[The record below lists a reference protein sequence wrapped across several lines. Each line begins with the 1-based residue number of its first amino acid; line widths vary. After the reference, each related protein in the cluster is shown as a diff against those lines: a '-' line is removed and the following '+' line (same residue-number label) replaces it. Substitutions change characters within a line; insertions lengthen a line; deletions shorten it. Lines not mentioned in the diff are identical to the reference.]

1 MRLAPVYF
9 GVKIT
14 IIRFCGLPDKQVC
27 SMAGGSKKVIIIS
40 LFANLGIAVSKLAG
54 AFYTGSAALMAEA
67 VHSFSDCGNQALLL
81 FGGWQAKK
89 GPTRQYPLGR
99 GKEMFFWSFVVALLL
114 FTMGGMFSLY
124 EGLHKIQHPEP
135 LSNPVVGVIILLV
148 AVGLESFSFY
158 ACLKEVRHINRYP
171 SLWQW
176 IKHTTAADLL
186 VIFLEDLAAL
196 LGLIFAL
203 IALLLAWATGES
215 LFDGIG
221 SFLIG
226 LLLIMTAVILAREVK
241 PLLIGQAPHEDYQA
255 DLQNLLQAQMPG
267 ARITRLVTLQQGVG
281 SLLVAYK
288 IHPGDLS
295 GDLRTAIDRVNAF
308 EAAAKQRFPEI
319 HWQFAEL
326 DHTD

>member
-1 MRLAPVYF
+1 
-9 GVKIT
+9 
-14 IIRFCGLPDKQVC
+14 
-27 SMAGGSKKVIIIS
+27 MAGGSKKVIIIS
-40 LFANLGIAVSKLAG
+40 LLANLGIAVSKLAG
-54 AFYTGSAALMAEA
+54 AFFTGSAALMAEA
-67 VHSFSDCGNQALLL
+67 VHSFSDCGNQGLLL

-89 GPTRQYPLGR
+89 GPSRQYPLGR

-135 LSNPVVGVIILLV
+135 LAHPIVGILILLV
-148 AVGLESFSFY
+148 AVVLEGISFF

-196 LGLIFAL
+196 LGLVLAL
-203 IALLLAWATGES
+203 ISLLLAWVTGES
-215 LFDGIG
+215 IFDGIG
-221 SFLIG
+221 SAMIG

-241 PLLIGQAPHEDYQA
+241 PLLIGQAPHEDYQ
-255 DLQNLLQAQMPG
+255 DKLQGLLQQHMPG

-281 SLLVAYK
+281 SLLLAYK
-288 IHPGDLS
+288 IHPGNLDGHLKA
-295 GDLRTAIDRVNAF
+295 AIDQVNGF
-308 EAAAKQRFPEI
+308 EAAAKQHFPEI
-319 HWQFAEL
+319 HWQFVEL